1 MAEQTD
7 AQRLTDVNDT
17 LIGAVENGPWV
28 LIADPALRKV
38 VGEYVADT
46 CHTIALDA
54 GLDQAMECAHDAL
67 PTRLDTV
74 SRLVAPDAREQLA
87 RHLFLRN
94 SPADW
99 RDHDALRWDQRSETI
114 NYDAA
119 YAEADAILAVITG
132 QAQP

>member
-1 MAEQTD
+1 MPEQTD
-7 AQRLTDVNDT
+7 AQRLADVNET
-17 LIGAVENGPWV
+17 LIGIVENGPWV

-38 VGEYVADT
+38 VGEYIADA

-54 GLDQAMECAHDAL
+54 GLDKAMEVAHHAS
-67 PTRLDTV
+67 PQRLDAT
-74 SRLVAPDAREQLA
+74 SRLVAPDARERLA

-114 NYDAA
+114 DFDAV
-119 YAEADAILAVITG
+119 YAEADALLAVITG
-132 QAQP
+132 EAN